1 MFYACSY
8 CHIWI
13 EEIQLFSP
21 SNFLNILQSYF
32 KSKGFVTSVEVDHQ
46 GCEDVMSVTM

>member
-21 SNFLNILQSYF
+21 SNFLNLQFYF

-46 GCEDVMSVTM
+46 GCEDVMSMTM